1 MSFNE
6 KNQGT
11 RVSRAK
17 RTNYVLGALL
27 LGAVVTSG
35 VFISKNKQLQSM
47 GDNLSLSLEEMDA
60 KKMQLEDDIVLMDSS
75 YQLQISENDSLAVTL
90 EERVTE
96 IDQLEG
102 RLWSMRKKLET
113 SQDEKEQITA
123 RLSQLAE
130 LKSALEQDIVNLQE
144 NNDELKAANEKLAS
158 DLQLSNDEIASLNQ
172 ELQEISLANAEL
184 TQRLF
189 KVAPAGFVAEN
200 FAVTARKKNTKL
212 TAKARQAETIN
223 IAFDLNDVPEE
234 YHLEEEIYLVVTK
247 YNGNP
252 LDELSAKEFTVKSA
266 EPIDVHAVDVAQT
279 TLTERQSLEM
289 SFVADRDLESGMYNV
304 MVYADHGFLGAT
316 SFQLQ

>member
-1 MSFNE
+1 
-6 KNQGT
+6 
-11 RVSRAK
+11 
-17 RTNYVLGALL
+17 
-27 LGAVVTSG
+27 
-35 VFISKNKQLQSM
+35 
-47 GDNLSLSLEEMDA
+47 
-60 KKMQLEDDIVLMDSS
+60 
-75 YQLQISENDSLAVTL
+75 
-90 EERVTE
+90 
-96 IDQLEG
+96 
-102 RLWSMRKKLET
+102 MRKKLET
-113 SQDEKEQITA
+113 SQEEKEQITA